1 MKGQLNAATPADYI
15 AQLEGPRKTDIAA
28 LDSLIRKAAPNL
40 KPFIMNGMLGYGR
53 WHFKYASGREGDWSH
68 IALANNQN
76 YISLYFSVNGSLAE
90 RYKDE
95 LPKAKI
101 GKCCVR
107 FKRLADLDLGALTKM
122 LQEAANQAEI
132 L

>member
-1 MKGQLNAATPADYI
+1 MKGQLKAETPAEYI
-15 AQLEGPRKTDIAA
+15 AQLEGSRKADVEA
-28 LDSLIRKAAPNL
+28 LDSLIRKAAPQL

-53 WHFKYASGREGDWSH
+53 WHYKYASGREGDWSH
-68 IALANNQN
+68 IAVANNQN
-76 YISLYFSVNGSLAE
+76 YISIYFSANGSIAE
-90 RYKDE
+90 SYKDE

-107 FKRLADLDLGALTKM
+107 FKRLSDLDTGTLRKM
-122 LQEAANQAEI
+122 ILEAAQHAVE